1 MVWRTPDKTAPAKDG
16 EEARI
21 LHSEKGAA
29 GRPHR
34 EEAVLIQKAGE
45 VNEKREHLLPIVTFR

>member
-1 MVWRTPDKTAPAKDG
+1 MEDFDDATAVVWRTPNKTAPAKDG

-21 LHSEKGAA
+21 LHSVEGAE

-45 VNEKREHLLPIVTFR
+45 ENETR